1 MSKPILYIDMDNVLV
16 DFQSGI
22 DKMPKELLALHQY
35 SDDIPGIFALM
46 EPVVGAQEAVAK
58 LNEKYDIQILTTGS
72 WNNPTVLNDKLAW
85 VKRYFPTSNVE
96 NGMLYKK
103 VNFSHHKDLFK
114 GYALI
119 DDNMA
124 RNGAGF
130 FEGRKIWL
138 QLPELESQC
147 NENDL
152 RAIGVDISQ
161 LELCHSWDE
170 VLEKLME

>member
-1 MSKPILYIDMDNVLV
+1 MDNVLV
-16 DFQSGI
+16 NFQSGI
-22 DKMPKELLALHQY
+22 DKMPKEILGKY
-35 SDDIPGIFALM
+35 SNYDDVPGIFALM
-46 EPVVGAQEAVAK
+46 EPTVGAKEAVEK
-58 LNEKYDIQILTTGS
+58 LNEKYDVQILSTAS

-85 VKRYFPTSNVE
+85 IKRYFPTSNVKGE
-96 NGMLYKK
+96 MLYKK
-103 VNFSHHKDLFK
+103 VNFSHHKDQFK

-138 QLPELESQC
+138 QLPELNSQC
-147 NENDL
+147 SDADL
-152 RAIGVDISQ
+152 VANNVDISQ

-170 VLEKLME
+170 VIERLSKK